1 MFLTVSIWMSRQ
13 QIRRTHGTASYLDS
27 LVKLYLISGLLQ
39 EFEKQKSSDAR
50 VFMLISYTD
59 FKPNF

>member
-1 MFLTVSIWMSRQ
+1 MFLIVSIWMIRQ

-39 EFEKQKSSDAR
+39 EFEKQKSSDAG

-59 FKPNF
+59 FRPSF